1 MLRRNPDAVAMVV
14 FGLLLLAVNAPR
26 FLIRQAHWEVTP
38 LRMEM
43 QADREQIRAVHQQI
57 QAQRDEIKAAA
68 QEIRNSIR
76 R

>member
-38 LRMEM
+38 IRMEM
-43 QADREQIRAVHQQI
+43 ADREQMRAVHDQI

>member
-1 MLRRNPDAVAMVV
+1 MFRRNPDAVAMVA
-14 FGLLLLAVNAPR
+14 FGLVLLALNAPR
-26 FLIRQAHWEVTP
+26 FLILRAHWEVTP

-43 QADREQIRAVHQQI
+43 ADREQIRAVHQQI

-68 QEIRNSIR
+68 EQLRNSIR